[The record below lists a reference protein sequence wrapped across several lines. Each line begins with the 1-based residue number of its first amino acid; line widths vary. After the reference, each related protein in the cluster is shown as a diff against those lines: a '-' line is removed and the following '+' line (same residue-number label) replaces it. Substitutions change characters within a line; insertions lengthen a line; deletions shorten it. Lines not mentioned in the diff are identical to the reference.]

1 MKQFVTALF
10 LAVSFALVGCGS
22 NNSNSNNINGTWN
35 ATLTDSNNVQA
46 FSFGVSLVEN
56 SGGSLTISNFTFNSN
71 SPCFV
76 SGETATGS
84 FTLSGNLNGSMQGSF
99 GFLVNSGNP
108 SGNTLTLTGTANGN
122 TISGTWTMAGAGCSG
137 TGTFTMTK
145 A

>member
-1 MKQFVTALF
+1 MKQFVVALV
-10 LAVSFALVGCGS
+10 LALGLTLVGCGS

-46 FSFGVSLVEN
+46 FTFGVSLAEN
-56 SGGSLTISNFTFNSN
+56 SDGSLGLSNFTFNSN

-84 FTLSGNLNGSMQGSF
+84 FTLSGNLNGSMNGAF
-99 GFLVNSGNP
+99 GFVVNSGNP
-108 SGNTLTLTGTANGN
+108 AGNTLTLTGTQTGN

-145 A
+145 S